1 MSTNHRER
9 IRLFALQASRDYGQ
23 KVSRA
28 LGVPLSPHEEREFE
42 DGEHKARPLCNVRG
56 TDAFVVHSLYSDSA
70 QSVNDKLC
78 RLLFFLGA
86 LKDAGAQR
94 VTAVIPYLGYAR
106 KDRRTKPR
114 DPVTTRY
121 VAQLFEA
128 VGVDRV
134 LTMDVHNLAAFQNAF
149 RCPTDHLEAK
159 NLFVAHLKDELRG
172 EAVAVVSPD
181 PGGVKRAEDF
191 GATLGQALGQPVP
204 LAFMEKKRSEGVVS
218 GEQMVGDL
226 RGRNAVIVDDLV
238 SSGTTLVRS
247 AKACRSLGAH
257 RVQAC
262 ATHGIFVGAANDILA
277 EPVLEQI
284 IVTDTLP
291 PFRLDPGL
299 AAQKVTVLES
309 AGLVAEAI
317 ARIHSGGSVVELLE
331 YHLSSCT

>member
-1 MSTNHRER
+1 MAADDRAG
-9 IRLFALQASRDYGQ
+9 IRLFALNATRDYGE
-23 KVSRA
+23 KIGRA
-28 LGVPLSPHEEREFE
+28 LGLPLSPHEEREFE
-42 DGEHKARPLCNVRG
+42 DGEHKARPLANVRG
-56 TDAFVVHSLYSDSA
+56 ADVFVVHSLYSDSA

-86 LKDAGAQR
+86 LKDAGAR
-94 VTAVIPYLGYAR
+94 EVTAVVPYLGYAR

-128 VGVDRV
+128 LGVGRFV
-134 LTMDVHNLAAFQNAF
+134 TMDVHNLAAFQNAF
-149 RCPTDHLEAK
+149 RCTTVHLEAK
-159 NLFVAHLKDELRG
+159 NLFVAHLKKELRG

-226 RGRNAVIVDDLV
+226 RGRHAVIVDDLI
-238 SSGTTLVRS
+238 SSGTTLLRA

-277 EPVLEQI
+277 DPVLERI
-284 IVTDTLP
+284 VVTDTLP
-291 PFRLDPGL
+291 AFRLDAGL
-299 AAQKVTVLES
+299 VAQKVAVLES

-317 ARIHSGGSVVELLE
+317 ARMHSGGSIVELLE
-331 YHLSSCT
+331 YQASSPT